1 MIGQLTELSMHAGK
15 LGMTWEQL
23 AWPQE
28 EGSYEPLRAEA
39 LELLAEVGVE
49 AKLPDT
55 HDEYLAVRPQITPL
69 ISGQL
74 SAARGKILGDTVA
87 LPFYFL
93 NGLALRAAL
102 HAALHSGEDDELELV
117 EDCLEDLGLDRDLA
131 RVLEREAG
139 FIVLL
144 EDEDD
149 SEGPSVRKSDV
160 IRAGGS
166 FTVRVLEEFAR
177 KEQGLEGLQQAV
189 VGLRDEVRDFREEYR
204 ATSLRLETLI
214 AEGDAEIVGL
224 LGEVKAALHAEGVD
238 DEAAEELTAADPQTF
253 WERLVRWVGGAQ
265 ARDAAE
271 AALWVA
277 LDFVP
282 AGTGVKLGIKIAS
295 AVRKSLKAGA
305 R

>member
-1 MIGQLTELSMHAGK
+1 MIGQLTELSIHAGK

-28 EGSYEPLRAEA
+28 EGSYAPLRAEA
-39 LELLAEVGVE
+39 LELFAEVGVDAE
-49 AKLPDT
+49 LPES

-69 ISGQL
+69 ISQQL

-93 NGLALRAAL
+93 NGLGLRAAL
-102 HAALHSGEDDELELV
+102 NAALHTGEEDLELV
-117 EDCLEDLGLDRDLA
+117 EDCLEDLGLDRELA

-144 EDEDD
+144 EEEDEG
-149 SEGPSVRKSDV
+149 EGPSVRKSDV

-177 KEQGLEGLQQAV
+177 KETGLEGLQQAV
-189 VGLRDEVRDFREEYR
+189 VGLREEVRDFREEYR

-238 DEAAEELTAADPQTF
+238 DAAAEELTAADPQTF

>member
-1 MIGQLTELSMHAGK
+1 
-15 LGMTWEQL
+15 
-23 AWPQE
+23 
-28 EGSYEPLRAEA
+28 
-39 LELLAEVGVE
+39 V
-49 AKLPDT
+49 
-55 HDEYLAVRPQITPL
+55 
-69 ISGQL
+69 
-74 SAARGKILGDTVA
+74 RGKILGDTVA

-102 HAALHSGEDDELELV
+102 NAALHTGEEDLEFV
-117 EDCLEDLGLDRDLA
+117 EDCLEDLGLDRELA

-144 EDEDD
+144 EEEDEG
-149 SEGPSVRKSDV
+149 EGPSVRKSDV

-177 KEQGLEGLQQAV
+177 KEQGLEGLQHAF
-189 VGLRDEVRDFREEYR
+189 VGLRDEVREFREEYR
-204 ATSLRLETLI
+204 ATSLRLEALI

-224 LGEVKAALHAEGVD
+224 LADVKAVLQAGGVD
-238 DEAAEELTAADPQTF
+238 EHEAEELTAADPQSF
-253 WERLVRWVGGAQ
+253 WERVVRWVGGAQ

-295 AVRKSLKAGA
+295 AVRKSLKAGG
-305 R
+305 

>member
-1 MIGQLTELSMHAGK
+1 MIGQLSELSIHAGR

-28 EGSYEPLRAEA
+28 EGTYAALRAEA
-39 LELLAEVGVE
+39 LELFAELGVDAE
-49 AKLPDT
+49 LPDA
-55 HDEYLAVRPQITPL
+55 HDRYLEVRPQITPL
-69 ISGQL
+69 ISQQL
-74 SAARGKILGDTVA
+74 SAVRGKILGDTVA

-102 HAALHSGEDDELELV
+102 NAALHTGEEDLEFV
-117 EDCLEDLGLDRDLA
+117 EDCLEDLGLDRELA

-144 EDEDD
+144 EEEDEG
-149 SEGPSVRKSDV
+149 EGPSVRKSDV

-166 FTVRVLEEFAR
+166 FTVRVLEEFGR
-177 KEQGLEGLQQAV
+177 KEQGLEGLQHAF
-189 VGLRDEVRDFREEYR
+189 VGLRDEVREFREEYR
-204 ATSLRLETLI
+204 ATSLRLEALI

-224 LGEVKAALHAEGVD
+224 LADVKAALQAGGVD
-238 DEAAEELTAADPQTF
+238 EHEAEELTAADPQSF
-253 WERLVRWVGGAQ
+253 WERVVRWVGGAQ

-295 AVRKSLKAGA
+295 AVRKSLKAGG
-305 R
+305 